1 MNSEYRKAY
10 EILRQQKID
19 LNLLFDINVDGFLE
33 KGELI
38 VTQVEKVDYLNLL
51 LTSLKDE
58 LANDLD
64 YILTSDEIKH
74 QREALTKHT
83 SNNAITKTQLVCDLM
98 IKSLSAVDR
107 DRYILSIMTAYIK
120 ENELAIVLD
129 EIIKIKDEGSVETE
143 VKVPPHLD
151 PASKAK
157 KSIFY

>member
-38 VTQVEKVDYLNLL
+38 VQQVEKVDYLNLL

-58 LANDLD
+58 LSNDLE
-64 YILTSDEIKH
+64 YILTPEEIKH
-74 QREALTKHT
+74 NREALTKHT
-83 SNNAITKTQLVCDLM
+83 SNNTITKTQLICDLM
-98 IKSLSAVDR
+98 IKSLSAVNR
-107 DRYILSIMTAYIK
+107 DKYILAIMTAYIK

-129 EIIKIKDEGSVETE
+129 EIIKIKDEGSVDTE

-151 PASKAK
+151 PAS
-157 KSIFY
+157 IFFPS